1 MQMNNQAST
10 LAESDSWNKTEQGIT
25 LVSSSLQTTKIVFTE
40 DLVQKNREGKYDLCC
55 EQIEIIYGR
64 TVTPFVFWSFA
75 DWFQESVRIVVV
87 FWPCQDFGRDYRVG
101 HFGRQKR
108 KEDVEGGDPLIK
120 L

>member
-10 LAESDSWNKTEQGIT
+10 FAGSDSWNKTEQGIT
-25 LVSSSLQTTKIVFTE
+25 LVSSSLQTTKIVYTK
-40 DLVQKNREGKYDLCC
+40 DLVQKNREEKYDLCC
-55 EQIEIIYGR
+55 EQIEIVYER
-64 TVTPFVFWSFA
+64 AVTPFVFLV
-75 DWFQESVRIVVV
+75 VRGLVSRKCPYCCC
-87 FWPCQDFGRDYRVG
+87 FWPSQDFERDYRVG